1 MSSIKFEKELKY
13 TMKNDKLIT
22 KGGFLMANRI
32 QMARKAQGL
41 TQKEF
46 GEALGLTQATVSA
59 WEVGRNEP
67 NYKVLRE
74 IAQVLNCSIEYL
86 MGYTP
91 SETETGVPDVYKR
104 QTLTSGFG
112 VTRVMGCI
120 RVP

>member
-1 MSSIKFEKELKY
+1 
-13 TMKNDKLIT
+13 
-22 KGGFLMANRI
+22 MANRI

-91 SETETGVPDVYKR
+91 SETETGMPPEQRETAIFQESLEIDHIFAKGNLTKAERKR
-104 QTLTSGFG
+104 AVEVVRAMF
-112 VTRVMGCI
+112 
-120 RVP
+120 PEEK